1 MSLITV
7 IWLEKEHKQ
16 VLLRDLPSLG
26 RFILISLTETY
37 DPHVMSEVRLPV
49 KSRRDTCK

>member
-7 IWLEKEHKQ
+7 IWFEKKHKQ
-16 VLLRDLPSLG
+16 VLLRGLPPLA
-26 RFILISLTETY
+26 RFIPVSLTETY